1 MPAESRLGSCGPEL
15 FPAHKHGV
23 SMTQFDYVIVGAGPA
38 GCVLANRLS
47 ADPAISVL
55 LLEAGGEDT
64 NPLIA
69 MPRGFAELFG
79 DPATAWH
86 YPTRPFGPS
95 QQIESWVRG
104 KALGGSS
111 SVNGMIYNRGH
122 AGDYDALER
131 LGNPGWGW
139 DDMLPVFQTIEDNPL
154 GASATRGAG
163 GPLRVS
169 TVDGTDPLLEDVIT
183 AGTKRGWRRALDL
196 NDSDQERIGYA
207 MATIRDGRRV
217 NAATAFLH
225 PVIDRPNLTVGLHTL
240 VDQVLLEDGRAVG
253 VCGRRNGHGV
263 EAQATREVILAA
275 GSIATPKILHLSGIG
290 PADVLKSA
298 GVDVVVDSPNV
309 GARMREHR
317 VFLLQFRLA
326 DDLGYNKIL
335 STEAGQQ
342 AAAAE
347 YQATQSGP
355 LAAPSFDI
363 VGFFK
368 TRPDLSRPDA
378 QFQIAPFST
387 LPLEPGKALTIER
400 EPGMMCVA
408 YLRGRT
414 ARAASGSP
422 RRTRTRRWT
431 STPTT
436 TPPNTTAA
444 PRWASSAAS
453 AGCSAPHR
461 SRTRS
466 SGKPYPA
473 TTYKPTGRS
482 STPG

>member
-1 MPAESRLGSCGPEL
+1 
-15 FPAHKHGV
+15 
-23 SMTQFDYVIVGAGPA
+23 MTQFDYVIVGAGPA

-47 ADPAISVL
+47 ADRAISVL

-95 QQIESWVRG
+95 EQIESWVRG
-104 KALGGSS
+104 KTLGGSS

-139 DDMLPVFQTIEDNPL
+139 DDMLPVFRTIEDNPL

-183 AGTKRGWRRALDL
+183 AGTKRGWRRTLDL
-196 NDSDQERIGYA
+196 NDSDEERIGYA

-253 VCGRRNGHGV
+253 VRGRRGGHSV
-263 EAQATREVILAA
+263 EAQA
-275 GSIATPKILHLSGIG
+275 
-290 PADVLKSA
+290 
-298 GVDVVVDSPNV
+298 
-309 GARMREHR
+309 
-317 VFLLQFRLA
+317 
-326 DDLGYNKIL
+326 
-335 STEAGQQ
+335 
-342 AAAAE
+342 
-347 YQATQSGP
+347 
-355 LAAPSFDI
+355 
-363 VGFFK
+363 
-368 TRPDLSRPDA
+368 
-378 QFQIAPFST
+378 
-387 LPLEPGKALTIER
+387 
-400 EPGMMCVA
+400 
-408 YLRGRT
+408 
-414 ARAASGSP
+414 
-422 RRTRTRRWT
+422 
-431 STPTT
+431 
-436 TPPNTTAA
+436 AA
-444 PRWASSAAS
+444 PR
-453 AGCSAPHR
+453 
-461 SRTRS
+461 
-466 SGKPYPA
+466 PA
-473 TTYKPTGRS
+473 TGPRGDEPARRGRLRPADHDLRQPQRTGIRAGLEGCRLHRRGRLTATGRES
-482 STPG
+482 GLPRAAAVRHGRKPDVSPAHCRVTGA